1 MKFSSAVGLLL
12 SVALASIASAQ
23 TSINQKLTSAGVTAL
38 SSPSGGAAITDDLFT
53 KPAKETDHEV
63 GTVVPNAALTVP
75 GPAAQ
80 GAPAVLSNAIG
91 FNGISHFDQRTAGR
105 DSTSR
110 RHTPSQAGH
119 VRLSAARSLHWES
132 TGSHPASLKIGGRGD
147 TCGQVR
153 SAPPRCEV

>member
-91 FNGISHFDQRTAGR
+91 FNGISHFDQRTAGTGIYTNSQFNLPTR
-105 DSTSR
+105 DWR
-110 RHTPSQAGH
+110 PGKA
-119 VRLSAARSLHWES
+119 LF
-132 TGSHPASLKIGGRGD
+132 LK
-147 TCGQVR
+147 
-153 SAPPRCEV
+153 P